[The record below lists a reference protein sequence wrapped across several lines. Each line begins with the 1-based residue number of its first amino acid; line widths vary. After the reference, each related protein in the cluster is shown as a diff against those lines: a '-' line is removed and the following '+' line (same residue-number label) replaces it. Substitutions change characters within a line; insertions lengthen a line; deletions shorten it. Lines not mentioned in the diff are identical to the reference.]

1 MPIREIT
8 RDPGPVP
15 ILDICLEHPAI
26 PHNPLPGN
34 AERLRATIEWMKTR
48 RREFA
53 ASVIR
58 DAEASQSKLS
68 PEIVIVAFSV
78 MYLSLGL
85 LATIVK
91 TLKTHNLNYRS

>member
-1 MPIREIT
+1 MPIRDIT
-8 RDPGPVP
+8 SDPGPVP
-15 ILDICLEHPAI
+15 IPDVCIGPPVI
-26 PHNPLPGN
+26 PHIALPGN
-34 AERLRATIEWMKTR
+34 AERLRATLEWMKTR

-53 ASVIR
+53 ASIIK
-58 DAEASQSKLS
+58 DAEASQSKIS
-68 PEIVIVAFSV
+68 PEIVVVALSV

>member
-1 MPIREIT
+1 MPIRDIT
-8 RDPGPVP
+8 RDPGPKP
-15 ILDICLEHPAI
+15 ILDICPELPAI
-26 PHNPLPGN
+26 PHIPLPGN
-34 AERLRATIEWMKTR
+34 AERLRTTLEWRKTR

-53 ASVIR
+53 ASIIK

-68 PEIVIVAFSV
+68 PEIVIVALSV